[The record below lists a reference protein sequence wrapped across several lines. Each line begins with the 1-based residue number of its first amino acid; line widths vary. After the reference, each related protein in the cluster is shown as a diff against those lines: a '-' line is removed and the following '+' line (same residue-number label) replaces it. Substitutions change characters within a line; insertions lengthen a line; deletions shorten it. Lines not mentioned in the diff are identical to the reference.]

1 MSSRLIILDFDG
13 TLADSLP
20 WFLDVLLDAAPRFGF
35 RRPEPAEYESLRG
48 QDNRAIM
55 RALGVPMWKLP
66 AIARHLRQ
74 RALGAPPPPLFPGI
88 AEALTRLA
96 EAGIVLGIA
105 SSNVEAQIRRALGPG
120 LAGLIAH
127 YACEAS
133 LFGKAARFRRILD
146 ESGIPAARAL
156 SIGDELRDIAAARDA
171 GLSAGAVSWGYAT
184 LEALRSAAPDM
195 IFSAPEDLLELLTP
209 RPG

>member
-35 RRPEPAEYESLRG
+35 RRPDPAEYEALRG

-74 RALGAPPPPLFPGI
+74 SALGAPPPPLFPGI

-96 EAGIVLGIA
+96 EAGFVLGIA
-105 SSNVEAQIRRALGPG
+105 SSNVEAHIRRALGPA

-133 LFGKAARFRRILD
+133 LFGKAARFRGILRD
-146 ESGIPAARAL
+146 SGIPASHAL
-156 SIGDELRDIAAARDA
+156 SVGDELRDIAAAREVGA
-171 GLSAGAVSWGYAT
+171 AAGAVTWGYAT
-184 LEALRSAAPDM
+184 AEALRRARPDATFDAPGDLARLAA
-195 IFSAPEDLLELLTP
+195 
-209 RPG
+209 